1 MIYLIAF
8 FGVICAVISLV
19 SMKKSGQFIKYLF
32 LTTVQ
37 GLAALLAVN
46 ASGLMTGV
54 TLSLNALT
62 LGTSAVFGTAGV
74 VMNLLVKII
83 LA

>member
-1 MIYLIAF
+1 MTYIIAF
-8 FGVICAVISLV
+8 FGTICAAITFV
-19 SMKKSGQFIKYLF
+19 SMKKSGHFVKSLF
-32 LTTVQ
+32 LTVLQ
-37 GLAALLAVN
+37 GLAALFAVN

-62 LGTSAVFGTAGV
+62 VGTSAVFGTPGV
-74 VMNLLVKII
+74 IMNLLVKII

>member
-8 FGVICAVISLV
+8 FGVICGIISFV
-19 SMKKSGQFIKYLF
+19 SMKKSGHFVKSVF
-32 LTTVQ
+32 LTVVQ

-46 ASGLMTGV
+46 ASGMMTGV

-62 LGTSAVFGTAGV
+62 VGTSAVFGTAGV

>member
-19 SMKKSGQFIKYLF
+19 SMKKSGHFIKYLF

>member
-1 MIYLIAF
+1 MIYIIAF
-8 FGVICAVISLV
+8 FGVICGVISLV
-19 SMKKSGQFIKYLF
+19 SMKKSGHFIKSVF
-32 LTTVQ
+32 LTVVQ

-54 TLSLNALT
+54 TLPMNWLT

-74 VMNLLVKII
+74 IANLLIKII